1 MMKKVITTVIISI
14 LVFSLTGCA
23 SFASIPGLNESA
35 VPAEADYSTNLTDG
49 TINFAGDVENAASE
63 VSNFE
68 KNGDAEPAE
77 SFSCT
82 EDAVKKI
89 HEIKEAGSE
98 AMAHPDDYKLY
109 EKDYIYFLKDEQPL
123 SDYKQESVMVTLG
136 GTAMLYLDDEY
147 HVALFTWTQGGEN
160 EEMVEERT
168 NRYSLEQY
176 KDTKYYFGELFGD
189 VDIHWWEN
197 GDEFSFSYPADT
209 GVLPEDVIEY
219 LEVVRYDF

>member
-1 MMKKVITTVIISI
+1 MMKKVITIFIISI

-23 SFASIPGLNESA
+23 AFASIPGLNESV

-49 TINFAGDVENAASE
+49 TINHEVTSAPNKDDNGVIEEAPPADEFAS
-63 VSNFE
+63 
-68 KNGDAEPAE
+68 AEE
-77 SFSCT
+77 
-82 EDAVKKI
+82 AVKKI
-89 HEIKEAGSE
+89 KAIREAGPGG
-98 AMAHPDDYKLY
+98 MAHPNDFKLY
-109 EKDYIYFLKDEQPL
+109 EKDHMYLLNIGSPL
-123 SDYKQESVMVTLG
+123 PGFKQTAIIFSLS
-136 GTAMLYLDDEY
+136 GTCIRYENDKNDL
-147 HVALFTWTQGGEN
+147 ALFFWFQGDEK
-160 EEMVEERT
+160 EEMVEERI

-209 GVLPEDVIEY
+209 GVMPEDVIEY